1 MMPSSLRERAVA
13 VLLAPSPADKM
24 ALTLDAAA
32 AWKAGGMDI
41 GTAEPPARPA
51 RPERPPLMLPR
62 DMPKRSVGGPQG
74 RVALLHALAHIEL
87 NAIDLAWD
95 LIARFGAVPFP
106 TGFFDDWVQV
116 AEDEAIHFRLL
127 ADRLADFGAAY
138 GDLPAHDGLW
148 QAAEITAGDP
158 LARLA
163 VVPMVLEARGLDVT
177 PATIARFEALGDG
190 HSASLL
196 QRILDDEVTHVASGR
211 RWFQWLCAQGGL
223 DPETAYQDRVRRFF
237 RGVLKA
243 PFNREARD
251 RAGLPSS
258 YYLPLAQDSRGA

>member
-1 MMPSSLRERAVA
+1 MTLSLRDHAVA

-24 ALTLDAAA
+24 ALTLEAAA
-32 AWKAGGMDI
+32 AWKAGGMTV
-41 GTAEPPARPA
+41 GEAGPPARPA

-62 DMPKRSVGGPQG
+62 DMPRRSVGGPQG

-148 QAAEITAGDP
+148 QAAEVTAGDP

-190 HSASLL
+190 HSAALL
-196 QRILDDEVTHVASGR
+196 QRIFDDEITHVASGR
-211 RWFQWLCAQGGL
+211 RWFQWLCIRDGL
-223 DPETAYQDRVRRFF
+223 DPESVYQDRVRRFF

-243 PFNREARD
+243 PFNQEARG
-251 RAGLPSS
+251 RAGLPAS
-258 YYLPLAQDSRGA
+258 YYLPLADDSRGA